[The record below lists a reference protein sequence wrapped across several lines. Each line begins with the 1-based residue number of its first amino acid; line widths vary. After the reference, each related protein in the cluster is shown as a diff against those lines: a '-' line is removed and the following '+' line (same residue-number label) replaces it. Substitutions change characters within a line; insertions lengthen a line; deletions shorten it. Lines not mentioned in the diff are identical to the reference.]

1 MGKRKQP
8 KPDQPV
14 TVMTEVEED
23 HYRIKNWVAK
33 EWLPIIGPH
42 ANALYC
48 IYSAAANRELGNKWY
63 FSIRTLEEFTMLS
76 NPTILMNNWLLELC
90 GLIRVNPG
98 DDIYANEYVILPPP
112 HVTPEILKPIV
123 AMLKEPAN
131 VGKNWQAFKAN
142 ALERIMKWKPLHE
155 CGKVSQFKKIQ
166 VEAGQPQLA
175 VATNNPAPQ
184 PTPAAP
190 SQVELVAAL
199 VATFKND
206 KSPLTES
213 AAEKMITDY
222 GVAAVKQ
229 QLAWLPARQSDTPL
243 RILRAALKGNWD
255 EPKAVGHAQTET
267 FTPTEKAAMMANSQR
282 QGMLC
287 LYEADTAPET
297 TSADSQWQEVKERL
311 QMQLPQATFDSWVKQ
326 TQLVSITGNQWLIQ
340 CASTLA
346 QELLEYR
353 LNGTLTRTASS
364 VAGQAVELKFIVK
377 E

>member
-8 KPDQPV
+8 KPDAQTIV
-14 TVMTEVEED
+14 AFETEEG
-23 HYRIKNWVAK
+23 HYQIKNWVAK
-33 EWLPIIGPH
+33 EWLPIIGMQ
-42 ANALYC
+42 AMGLYN
-48 IYSAAANRELGNKWY
+48 IYCSAANRELGNKWF
-63 FSIRTLEEFTMLS
+63 FSIRTLEEFTMISL
-76 NPTILMNNWLLELC
+76 NTINMNNWLLETC

-98 DDIYANEYVILPPP
+98 DDSYANEYVILPPP
-112 HVTPEILKPIV
+112 HVTDETRALIIAILKDD
-123 AMLKEPAN
+123 
-131 VGKNWQAFKAN
+131 VGMGKVWRAFKAN
-142 ALERIMKWKPLHE
+142 VLERIERWKPLHE

-166 VEAGQPQLA
+166 VEADQPQLA
-175 VATNNPAPQ
+175 AATNNPAPQ
-184 PTPAAP
+184 PIPAAP
-190 SQVELVAAL
+190 SQVELVAVL

-267 FTPTEKAAMMANSQR
+267 FTPTEKAAMMANSQG

-287 LYEADTAPET
+287 FYEVDTAPET
-297 TSADSQWQEVKERL
+297 TSADSMWQEVKERL
-311 QMQLPQATFDSWVKQ
+311 QMQLPQATYNNWVKQ

-346 QELLEYR
+346 QELLENR

-364 VAGQAVELKFIVK
+364 VAGQQIELKFIVR